1 MLAKKRLSDGGV
13 VGVSGEGLTV
23 GDVVRVGREGGRVA
37 LGDGVRRR
45 MGESREVVRRIVEE
59 GRVVYGVTTGF
70 GDLSTKFISPEETR
84 KLQRNLV
91 RSHAVGTGPMFPT
104 EVVRGVMLLSANK
117 LAKGLS
123 GVAPAIAEMLVEC
136 LNKGIHPLVPSQG
149 SVGASGDLA
158 PLAHVAQV
166 LIGEGEVDPSTTSEY
181 GLPHSASL
189 RAKGSP
195 GLASLGSPPGAQAV
209 SGAEALSKR
218 GLKPLELGP
227 KEGLALL
234 NGTEVST
241 ALGAFAVHDAWS
253 LLHGAVAAGAM
264 SLEALKGSDKPFDAR
279 LQEVRP
285 HEGQGYVARQLRH
298 LLRESETT
306 VSHPWTHKIQ
316 DPYSLRC
323 MPQVMGASY
332 DAIRHCWSV
341 VEREMNSATDN
352 PLVFG
357 GEVLSGGNFHAQ
369 PIALAMGY
377 LKIAACEIA
386 SLSERRT
393 YLLLDASR
401 SGLPQFLA
409 KNPGVESGLMIAQ
422 NLAAALVSEN
432 KGLSHPASV
441 DSIPTSAGMEDHVSM
456 APIAGRQA
464 LQIIDNAMRVVAVE
478 LLAASQG
485 LYLSEH
491 PRPGRGVEEAV
502 AMVRR
507 VATPLEGDRSVSGD
521 VVRLA
526 GLVREGRFMGMMA
539 NGG

>member
-1 MLAKKRLSDGGV
+1 
-13 VGVSGEGLTV
+13 
-23 GDVVRVGREGGRVA
+23 VA
-37 LGDGVRRR
+37 LGEGVRER
-45 MGESREVVRRIVEE
+45 MGASREVVRRIVEE

-70 GDLSTKFISPEETR
+70 GDLSTRFISPEDTR

-91 RSHAVGTGPMFPT
+91 RSHAVGTGPLFPT
-104 EVVRGVMLLSANK
+104 EIVRGVMLLSANK
-117 LAKGLS
+117 LSKGYS
-123 GVAPAIAEMLVEC
+123 GVSAEVAELIVAC
-136 LNKGIHPLVPSQG
+136 LNEGIHPLVPSQG

-181 GLPHSASL
+181 GLRS
-189 RAKGSP
+189 
-195 GLASLGSPPGAQAV
+195 GLASLGPHPTSEAI
-209 SGAEALSKR
+209 SGAEALSRK
-218 GLKPLELGP
+218 GLRAVELGP

-241 ALGAFAVHDAWS
+241 ALAAFAVHDAWL
-253 LLHGAVAAGAM
+253 LLHGAIAAGSM

-279 LQEVRP
+279 LQSVRP

-298 LLRESETT
+298 LLRESEIT
-306 VSHPWTHKIQ
+306 VSHPGTHKVQ

-332 DAIRHCWSV
+332 DAIRYCWSV
-341 VEREMNSATDN
+341 VEKEMNSATDN
-352 PLVFG
+352 PLVFD

-369 PIALAMGY
+369 PIALAMDY
-377 LKIAACEIA
+377 LKIAASEIA

-409 KNPGVESGLMIAQ
+409 RNPGVESGLMIAQ

-491 PRPGRGVEEAV
+491 PRPGKGVEEAV

-507 VATPLEGDRSVSGD
+507 VAPPLEGDRSVAGD
-521 VVRLA
+521 IGRLA
-526 GLVREGRFMGMMA
+526 GLVREGVFGRVMG
-539 NGG
+539 